1 MKILVFYVYL
11 TLALLSPFI
20 ALFNQSAD
28 AREAENGSAAPD
40 LAFGAYQR
48 GDFKAALVEAKKR
61 LQINPKDAAAL
72 ALIGQLYIEGAGVN
86 RDAKQAMDW
95 FRRAADLG
103 NAESAYIYGA
113 ALLQGLNVPKDRHRA
128 RDYLEKAAALNNGSA
143 LHLLGEMA
151 LENEGKP
158 SDFSRALDYFK
169 RADAAGNADAS
180 YALGVL
186 YKTGKGLDKDLNTA
200 AFYFKRAAD
209 LDLSAAMVE
218 YAIMQFNGLG
228 APRDQQAAIALL
240 RRAGMAG
247 NAVAQNRLAHI
258 YAEGLGV
265 APDLSQARYWRD
277 KAREEGLA
285 DSALD
290 FLSSVR
296 VKDGLDK
303 QELSAPTAPTQTKTQ
318 SLVPPTFQAPL
329 KK

>member
-1 MKILVFYVYL
+1 MKILLSYFY
-11 TLALLSPFI
+11 LSF
-20 ALFNQSAD
+20 ALFSPLVAFLSQAAD
-28 AREAENGSAAPD
+28 AREVESDSVAPD

-48 GDFKAALVEAKKR
+48 GDFKTALLEAKKR

-72 ALIGQLYIEGAGVN
+72 ALIGQLYIEGAGVD

-95 FRRAADLG
+95 FRRAGDLG
-103 NAESAYIYGA
+103 NAEAAYIYGA
-113 ALLQGLNVPKDRHRA
+113 ALLQGLNVPKDRNRA
-128 RDYLEKAAALNNGSA
+128 RNYLEKAAALTHGSA

-158 SDFSRALDYFK
+158 ADFLRALDYFK

-218 YAIMQFNGLG
+218 YAIMQFNGVG
-228 APRDQQAAIALL
+228 APRDQQAAITLL

-265 APDLSQARYWRD
+265 APDLAQARYWRD
-277 KAREEGLA
+277 KAREGGLA
-285 DSALD
+285 DAALD
-290 FLSSVR
+290 FLSSAR
-296 VKDGLDK
+296 SKDALDK
-303 QELSAPTAPTQTKTQ
+303 QDLSAPGVPTQTN
-318 SLVPPTFQAPL
+318 SRAPMPPTFQAPL

>member
-1 MKILVFYVYL
+1 MKILLPCLYL
-11 TLALLSPFI
+11 TFAVLSPLI
-20 ALFNQSAD
+20 PIISQAGY
-28 AREAENGSAAPD
+28 AREAEIDSATPD

-48 GDFKAALVEAKKR
+48 GDFKVAMLEAKKR
-61 LQINPKDAAAL
+61 LQINPKDSVAL

-113 ALLQGLNVPKDRHRA
+113 ALLQGLNVPKDRLRA
-128 RDYLEKAAALNNGSA
+128 RDYLEKAAAVKHGSA

-158 SDFSRALDYFK
+158 SDFPRALDYFK

-186 YKTGKGLDKDLNTA
+186 YKTGKGVDKDLNTA
-200 AFYFKRAAD
+200 ALYFKRAAD

-218 YAIMQFNGLG
+218 YAIMQFNGIG

-247 NAVAQNRLAHI
+247 NVVAQNRLAHI
-258 YAEGLGV
+258 YAEGLGI

-277 KAREEGLA
+277 KAREGGLA
-285 DSALD
+285 DAGLD
-290 FLSSVR
+290 FLSSATG
-296 VKDGLDK
+296 KDALDK
-303 QELSAPTAPTQTKTQ
+303 QTLSAPTAPTQTKIQ
-318 SLVPPTFQAPL
+318 APMPPTFQVPL